1 MKLFNKYNNSYIV
14 RPIAALYI
22 TILLLLINKYYLEA
36 IILGI
41 PFIIICNKSC
51 AIKFI
56 DVVYILINSII
67 YFILPI
73 NRNIQNIYLY
83 TLIQILVILII
94 DKIILKKLDKID

>member
-1 MKLFNKYNNSYIV
+1 MKFLSKYDNSYIV
-14 RPIAALYI
+14 RPIVALYI

-41 PFIIICNKSC
+41 PFIIFCNKLC
-51 AIKFI
+51 TIKFI
-56 DVVYILINSII
+56 DVVYILINIII

-73 NRNIQNIYLY
+73 NKNIQNIYLY
-83 TLIQILVILII
+83 ALIQILVILII